1 MNEYFLLITTDNHI
15 KTCCSEHPDLYFYYH
30 QLGCRSIEI
39 VRPFTGKTTKNQIFV
54 IDEEGALKPNRIN
67 VVASCFYGMPIY
79 GNVLLAKEDFRNGE
93 PDICGFNW
101 DDFQF
106 TKLAFRDCLETAGF
120 TVTDCD

>member
-1 MNEYFLLITTDNHI
+1 MNEYFLLITTDNHV
-15 KTCCSEHPDLYFYYH
+15 KTCCTEHPGLRFYYR

-39 VRPFTGKTTKNQIFV
+39 IRPFTGKTTKNQVFV

-67 VVASCFYGMPIY
+67 MVASLFYGDAIF
-79 GNVLLAKEDFRNGE
+79 GNVLLAQEGIRNGE

-106 TKLAFRDCLETAGF
+106 TKLAFRDCLETVGF
-120 TVTDCD
+120 QCEDCD